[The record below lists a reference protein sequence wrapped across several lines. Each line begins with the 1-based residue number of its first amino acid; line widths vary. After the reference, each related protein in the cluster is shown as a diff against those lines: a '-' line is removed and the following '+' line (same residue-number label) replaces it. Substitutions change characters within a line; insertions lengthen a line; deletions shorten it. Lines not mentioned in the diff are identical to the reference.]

1 MDPLNDL
8 YLGDCGPFWQDKDG
22 AYAYDDINIYSVE
35 LSKEQIGLIMR
46 IKHNELTEDDKL
58 AVAQIQL
65 QEVRNSLEEYVFSL
79 GDDFATIIANISDW
93 IVDEVDSK
101 DYETIEEV
109 NAAIDAIQ
117 TKYESIIPI
126 VKAYEAAS
134 HVIEYY
140 AEYCNNTDFEGSEV
154 FNAAIVTAME
164 GLSGNMTTESIAEVL
179 SVLEKAKA
187 DYVFS
192 QAADESGAIDVTRM
206 IDNPWFCDESNEPT
220 LSDDGIAT
228 YAAGASVCERGA
240 WVPYTTLTSN
250 KDCTMYY
257 TQGRTTWN
265 NYHNS
270 SVVGGILDIHQQ
282 LANLK
287 PGYYTVSA
295 DMVSNTAAT
304 DNHVYATASN
314 VTKESAV
321 FSTTGWDGISEGVG
335 KWETLTTD
343 KVLVGEDG
351 ELTIGAT
358 STTNGTAYRGWYCV
372 TNFNLYYYGTEADL
386 AADVV
391 AKTSEVRAAI
401 DRLYMAGDKK
411 HANDDLGAILA
422 AEISD
427 YDKISNLTNLLKL
440 VNDYYAQE
448 VAFTGFNDIQQMAKD
463 ATDENV
469 KAIYENAVKDMESVL
484 AGEDATVDVLPGLSD
499 LFSAYISYVTSVEAA
514 EAWGTDAATSEVAA
528 QVASISGATV
538 ETLVANSDK
547 LVQIMKSSISEF
559 TASEAEPKDITGI
572 LVNPSFTGDSD
583 AGWTIAG
590 AHANLECTLAMVLML

>member
-1 MDPLNDL
+1 
-8 YLGDCGPFWQDKDG
+8 
-22 AYAYDDINIYSVE
+22 
-35 LSKEQIGLIMR
+35 
-46 IKHNELTEDDKL
+46 
-58 AVAQIQL
+58 
-65 QEVRNSLEEYVFSL
+65 
-79 GDDFATIIANISDW
+79 
-93 IVDEVDSK
+93 
-101 DYETIEEV
+101 
-109 NAAIDAIQ
+109 
-117 TKYESIIPI
+117 
-126 VKAYEAAS
+126 
-134 HVIEYY
+134 
-140 AEYCNNTDFEGSEV
+140 
-154 FNAAIVTAME
+154 
-164 GLSGNMTTESIAEVL
+164 
-179 SVLEKAKA
+179 
-187 DYVFS
+187 
-192 QAADESGAIDVTRM
+192 
-206 IDNPWFCDESNEPT
+206 
-220 LSDDGIAT
+220 
-228 YAAGASVCERGA
+228 
-240 WVPYTTLTSN
+240 
-250 KDCTMYY
+250 MYY

-270 SVVGGILDIHQQ
+270 TVVGGILDIHQQ

-372 TNFNLYYYGTEADL
+372 TNFKLYYYGTEADL

-590 AHANLECTLAMVLML
+590 AHANYYSECEFYNTNFDIYQVVSGLPAGAYRVEVQGYYRDGARDVAVANFNTLNEDGTNNYVANAMIYANQFEEPMISIASYSVIGEIPLTHADGSTYAWYQTNPDAELSELVSYPDGMNSAWYMMNELGMYAGNGVNVVIAEGEDLTFGIRKTTTISTDWAIFDNFKLFYLGTEAPVAIQNINASAAVTSTYFNISGVKTAGLRQGINIVKMSDGTVKKVFIK